1 MEIEINRD
9 YYDCFDKLKK
19 RKKPTAW
26 VIHHTCTTTPA
37 KTRKALKD
45 KGCSTHFE
53 VDVDGTIYQYAD
65 VMQMTCHCGSPNVHT
80 VGIDVTHPADAKWPE
95 VQIKAVESL
104 VDWLCETYGLSHE
117 VHEKLE
123 GGWPHKALGQ
133 TACPQ
138 DFPMQRLNKPDIKPK
153 ETQFDCECQCDEL
166 EDEEDFDLIQRI
178 RQLMFTALADGQR
191 ENLKE
196 MLKDRFST
204 VLKEIA
210 A

>member
-1 MEIEINRD
+1 MLVINTK
-9 YYDCFDKLKK
+9 YYGCFDGLKK

-26 VIHHTCTTTPA
+26 VIHHTCTKSPE
-37 KTRKALKD
+37 KTRKALRD

-65 VMQMTCHCGSPNVHT
+65 VMQMASHCGSPNVHT
-80 VGIDVTHPADAKWPE
+80 VGIDVTHQADAKWPE
-95 VQIKAVESL
+95 VQVKAVESL

-117 VHEKLE
+117 VHTTLE

-138 DFPMQRLNKPDIKPK
+138 DFPMERLNKPDMKPK
-153 ETQFDCECQCDEL
+153 ETQFDCACDTDNL
-166 EDEEDFDLIQRI
+166 EDEDDFDLIQRI

-191 ENLKE
+191 EELKA
-196 MLKDRFST
+196 MLKDRFSFL
-204 VLKEIA
+204 LKEMSE
-210 A
+210 